1 MATASGRDLTP
12 PTSGTATV
20 AATVL
25 VATVMIC
32 TWWEAPSATTTL
44 VPSGV
49 TATPFGSMP
58 ITPVAIDVPA
68 LVEALTAWTVLAA
81 SPLFPT

>member
-1 MATASGRDLTP
+1 MP

-20 AATVL
+20 AATAL

-32 TWWEAPSATTTL
+32 TWWAAPSATTTL

-49 TATPFGSMP
+49 TAMPLGSMP
-58 ITPVAIDVPA
+58 IAPVAIDVPA
-68 LVEALTAWTVLAA
+68 FVDVLMACTVLTA